1 MCDKGFCRR
10 FFSNL
15 SRKKDVSEDMLR
27 TDLKRCFNLGD
38 LTFLAISGM
47 IGSGL
52 YVLAGTVTREVA
64 GPSIV
69 VSYVIAALASILSAF
84 CYAEFSARIPVAGS
98 AYQFTYISVGEFWAF
113 VVGWNVA
120 LEHTIYVAAIARTCS
135 GYLDSLFG
143 NQIEIYMRTHAPMAG
158 GFFAS
163 YPDFLA
169 VGIIFVLGTVLLCG
183 VKLSSKVNI
192 VIAIINILV
201 ILFIISTGM
210 YLADIK
216 NWTQVRGG
224 FFPYGWAG
232 TIQGATT
239 LVYSYVGYE
248 VVASAT
254 EEAINAARDIPLSLF
269 ISVIVV
275 VISYVGGSAAL
286 TLMVPWYDVSVTA
299 PFPAAYQNRGWP
311 WAKYIVSIGALAA
324 MLTCLLSIM
333 YVVPRYLLAM
343 SRDGL
348 LFQNLQK
355 ISERT
360 KVPYVSTLIVII
372 FSGVVSIVFSL
383 NSLVEFIAVG
393 QLLACTFVAFC
404 VIKLRYS
411 PNQISSYE
419 RSDEGGI
426 PTLREWLENDD
437 NKEVNELT
445 QLNQATKNRK
455 EFSTDGANDCS
466 TSAEDTPIINS
477 SFGTVKKSILHSRV
491 GFLFEWTTAYAP
503 GRIPFYIL
511 LSAMACSTTA
521 SAVALFV
528 NQQDSWWYI
537 SIVSTLSVIA
547 CLLITTLR
555 CFVQDDTI
563 RTFKVPF
570 VPFVPFCSIVINII
584 LMLKLK
590 SLTWI
595 RMAVW
600 MTIGLIIYA
609 AYGYRNSKAGKKGL
623 EM

>member
-1 MCDKGFCRR
+1 FVKKKRCIRR
-10 FFSNL
+10 HVANSLL
-15 SRKKDVSEDMLR
+15 SKMNSRQDVRNDVIPN

-69 VSYVIAALASILSAF
+69 VSYVIAAMASILSAF

-143 NQIEIYMRTHAPMAG
+143 NKIEMYMRIHAPMAG

-169 VGIIFVLGTVLLCG
+169 VGIILVFGIVLLCG

-201 ILFIISTGM
+201 ILFIITTGM

-216 NWTQVRGG
+216 NWTQVKGG

-254 EEAINAARDIPLSLF
+254 EEAINAARDIPLSLL

-299 PFPAAYQNRGWP
+299 PFPAAYQNRGWA
-311 WAKYIVSIGALAA
+311 WAQYIVSIGALAA

-360 KVPYVSTLIVII
+360 KVPYISTLVVII

-411 PNQISSYE
+411 PNQISRKS
-419 RSDEGGI
+419 SQ
-426 PTLREWLENDD
+426 
-437 NKEVNELT
+437 NKSFPGHATINAANE
-445 QLNQATKNRK
+445 
-455 EFSTDGANDCS
+455 CS
-466 TSAEDTPIINS
+466 TSAEDAPIINS
-477 SFGTVKKSILHSRV
+477 SFGTVKKSILHSSF

-528 NQQDSWWYI
+528 NQQESWWYI
-537 SIVSTLSVIA
+537 SIVITLSVIA
-547 CLLITTLR
+547 FLLIATLR

-563 RTFKVPF
+563 RTFKVPC

-600 MTIGLIIYA
+600 MAIGLIIYA
-609 AYGYRNSKAGKKGL
+609 AYGYRNSKAGKRGH